1 MKIICIGRNYVE
13 HAKEMNAPLPPAPIF
28 FMKPESALLRT
39 RDFFYPKFTKNL
51 HYECEIV
58 LKIDKV
64 GKNIDEK
71 FAHKYYSS
79 CTLGLD
85 FTARDIQ
92 QNCKE
97 KGLPWEIAKS
107 FDQSAPLSKIW
118 IPIKNKAEEI
128 KFELEKN
135 VNLVKFEKN
144 RIEISFND
152 SLDKDFV
159 KDLST
164 KLFEWTKERWIIT
177 LSKSKGDLSIR
188 EKKENE
194 KKILIEKAKQTEIY
208 KNFMENFPDAELVDV
223 KSISKEDKDND

>member
-13 HAKEMNAPLPPAPIF
+13 HAKEMNAPLPSAPIF
-28 FMKPESALLRT
+28 FMKPETALLRT
-39 RDFFYPKFTKNL
+39 RDFFYPKFTSNL

-71 FAHKYYSS
+71 FAHTYYSS
-79 CTLGLD
+79 CTLGID

-107 FDQSAPLSKIW
+107 FDQSAPLSKTW
-118 IPIKNKAEEI
+118 IPLTGAKQEI

-135 VNLVKFEKN
+135 GKTVQKGSNFNMIFSFDQIIAYISKF
-144 RIEISFND
+144 
-152 SLDKDFV
+152 
-159 KDLST
+159 
-164 KLFEWTKERWIIT
+164 IT
-177 LSKSKGDLSIR
+177 LKKGDLIFTGTPAGVGAVEIGDNLKCLLMGKDVLNFNIR
-188 EKKENE
+188 
-194 KKILIEKAKQTEIY
+194 
-208 KNFMENFPDAELVDV
+208 
-223 KSISKEDKDND
+223 

>member
-13 HAKEMNAPLPPAPIF
+13 HAKEMNAPLPTAPIF
-28 FMKPESALLRT
+28 FMKPETALLRT
-39 RDFFYPKFTKNL
+39 RDFFYPKFTSNL

-71 FAHKYYSS
+71 FAHTYYSS
-79 CTLGLD
+79 CTLGID

-107 FDQSAPLSKIW
+107 FDQSAPLSKTW
-118 IPIKNKAEEI
+118 IPLTGAKQEI

-135 VNLVKFEKN
+135 GKTVQKGSNFNMIFSFDQIIAYISKF
-144 RIEISFND
+144 
-152 SLDKDFV
+152 
-159 KDLST
+159 
-164 KLFEWTKERWIIT
+164 IT
-177 LSKSKGDLSIR
+177 LKKGDLIFTGTPAGVGAVEIGDNLKCLLMGKDVLNFNIR
-188 EKKENE
+188 
-194 KKILIEKAKQTEIY
+194 
-208 KNFMENFPDAELVDV
+208 
-223 KSISKEDKDND
+223 

>member
-39 RDFFYPKFTKNL
+39 RDFFYPKFTNNL

-92 QNCKE
+92 RNCKE

-107 FDQSAPLSKIW
+107 FDQSAPLSKVW
-118 IPIKNKAEEI
+118 IPIKNKEEEI

-135 VNLVKFEKN
+135 GEIVQKGTSHSMIFTFDQIIAYVSKF
-144 RIEISFND
+144 
-152 SLDKDFV
+152 
-159 KDLST
+159 
-164 KLFEWTKERWIIT
+164 IT
-177 LSKSKGDLSIR
+177 LKKGDLIYTGTPSGVG
-188 EKKENE
+188 EV
-194 KKILIEKAKQTEIY
+194 KIGDNLKCLLMGE
-208 KNFMENFPDAELVDV
+208 DV
-223 KSISKEDKDND
+223 LNLNIK

>member
-135 VNLVKFEKN
+135 GEIVQKGSSHSMIFTFDQIIAYVSKF
-144 RIEISFND
+144 
-152 SLDKDFV
+152 
-159 KDLST
+159 
-164 KLFEWTKERWIIT
+164 IT
-177 LSKSKGDLSIR
+177 LKKGDLIYTGTPSGVG
-188 EKKENE
+188 EV
-194 KKILIEKAKQTEIY
+194 KIGDNLKCLLMGE
-208 KNFMENFPDAELVDV
+208 DV
-223 KSISKEDKDND
+223 LNLNIK

>member
-13 HAKEMNAPLPPAPIF
+13 HAKEMNAPVPSAPIF
-28 FMKPESALLRT
+28 FMKPETALLRT
-39 RDFFYPKFTKNL
+39 RDFFYPKFTSNL

-71 FAHKYYSS
+71 FAHTYYSS
-79 CTLGLD
+79 CTLGID

-107 FDQSAPLSKIW
+107 FDQSAPLSKTW
-118 IPIKNKAEEI
+118 IPLTGAKQEI

-135 VNLVKFEKN
+135 GKTVQKGSNFNMIFSFDQIIAYISKF
-144 RIEISFND
+144 
-152 SLDKDFV
+152 
-159 KDLST
+159 
-164 KLFEWTKERWIIT
+164 IT
-177 LSKSKGDLSIR
+177 LKKGDLIFTGTPAGVGAIEIGDNLKCLLMGKDVLNFNIR
-188 EKKENE
+188 
-194 KKILIEKAKQTEIY
+194 
-208 KNFMENFPDAELVDV
+208 
-223 KSISKEDKDND
+223 

>member
-13 HAKEMNAPLPPAPIF
+13 HAKEMNAPLPSAPIF
-28 FMKPESALLRT
+28 FMKPETALLRT
-39 RDFFYPKFTKNL
+39 RDFFYPKFTSNL

-71 FAHKYYSS
+71 FAHTYYSS
-79 CTLGLD
+79 CTLGID

-107 FDQSAPLSKIW
+107 FDQSAPLSKTW
-118 IPIKNKAEEI
+118 IPLTGAKQEI

-135 VNLVKFEKN
+135 GKTVQKGSNFNMIFSFDQIIAYISKF
-144 RIEISFND
+144 
-152 SLDKDFV
+152 
-159 KDLST
+159 
-164 KLFEWTKERWIIT
+164 IT
-177 LSKSKGDLSIR
+177 LKKGDLIFTGTPAGVGAIEIGDNLKCLLMGKDVLNFNIR
-188 EKKENE
+188 
-194 KKILIEKAKQTEIY
+194 
-208 KNFMENFPDAELVDV
+208 
-223 KSISKEDKDND
+223 

>member
-39 RDFFYPKFTKNL
+39 RDFFYPKFTNNL

-118 IPIKNKAEEI
+118 IPIKNKEEEI

-135 VNLVKFEKN
+135 GEIVQKGTSHSMIFTFDQIIAYVSKF
-144 RIEISFND
+144 
-152 SLDKDFV
+152 
-159 KDLST
+159 
-164 KLFEWTKERWIIT
+164 IT
-177 LSKSKGDLSIR
+177 LKKGDLIYTGTPSGVG
-188 EKKENE
+188 EV
-194 KKILIEKAKQTEIY
+194 KIGDNLKCLLMGE
-208 KNFMENFPDAELVDV
+208 DV
-223 KSISKEDKDND
+223 LNLNIK

>member
-39 RDFFYPKFTKNL
+39 RDFFYPKFTNNL

-71 FAHKYYSS
+71 FAHTYYSS

-92 QNCKE
+92 RNCKE

-107 FDQSAPLSKIW
+107 FDQSAPLSKVW
-118 IPIKNKAEEI
+118 IPIKNKEEEI

-135 VNLVKFEKN
+135 GEIVQKGTSHSMIFTFDQIIAYVSKF
-144 RIEISFND
+144 
-152 SLDKDFV
+152 
-159 KDLST
+159 
-164 KLFEWTKERWIIT
+164 IT
-177 LSKSKGDLSIR
+177 LKKGDLIYTGTPSGVG
-188 EKKENE
+188 EV
-194 KKILIEKAKQTEIY
+194 KIGDNLKCLLMGE
-208 KNFMENFPDAELVDV
+208 DV
-223 KSISKEDKDND
+223 LNLNIK

>member
-39 RDFFYPKFTKNL
+39 RDFFYPKFTNNL

-71 FAHKYYSS
+71 FAHTYYSS

-92 QNCKE
+92 RNCKE
-97 KGLPWEIAKS
+97 KGL
-107 FDQSAPLSKIW
+107 
-118 IPIKNKAEEI
+118 N
-128 KFELEKN
+128 N
-135 VNLVKFEKN
+135 NL
-144 RIEISFND
+144 
-152 SLDKDFV
+152 
-159 KDLST
+159 
-164 KLFEWTKERWIIT
+164 
-177 LSKSKGDLSIR
+177 
-188 EKKENE
+188 
-194 KKILIEKAKQTEIY
+194 
-208 KNFMENFPDAELVDV
+208 
-223 KSISKEDKDND
+223 

>member
-1 MKIICIGRNYVE
+1 MKIICIGRNYVA
-13 HAKEMNAPLPPAPIF
+13 HTKEMNAPIPSTPVF

-58 LKIDKV
+58 IRIDKV

-71 FAHKYYSS
+71 FAHAYYSS
-79 CTLGLD
+79 CTLGID

-107 FDQSAPLSKIW
+107 FDQSAPLSKKW
-118 IPIKNKAEEI
+118 IPLKNTEQEV

-135 VNLVKFEKN
+135 GQIVQKGTSIDMLFSFDQIIAYISKF
-144 RIEISFND
+144 
-152 SLDKDFV
+152 
-159 KDLST
+159 
-164 KLFEWTKERWIIT
+164 IT
-177 LSKSKGDLSIR
+177 LKKGDLIFTGTPSGVG
-188 EKKENE
+188 KV
-194 KKILIEKAKQTEIY
+194 EIG
-208 KNFMENFPDAELVDV
+208 
-223 KSISKEDKDND
+223 DNLRCLLMGEEVLKFNVR